1 MERLS
6 VVVITFNEEKNIERC
21 LRSVRWADEVLVVD
35 SFSSDRTVEL
45 ARKHAD
51 TVIQH
56 EFDGDIPQ
64 RERGFAAATGSWFLY
79 VDADEEA
86 TPELEAEIRA
96 VLASPDAAAGY
107 EIPRKVFIFGAR
119 IAHGGWQ
126 PDYAFRLFR
135 RGLYR
140 AEAAEVHGGFTVDGP
155 RGRLSGFLN
164 HHTYETIGQYVAK
177 MNDYTSLQVSNKL
190 KEGTPSRVGAGR
202 LFLSPCSHFLRKY
215 FSNGGYRDGFYGFL
229 LAVLGAIYT
238 LALYAKLWEYQGRER
253 EGKGFLPPITNVEL
267 RRLKRP

>member
-6 VVVITFNEEKNIERC
+6 VVVITFNEENNIERC
-21 LRSVRWADEVLVVD
+21 LRSVRWADEVVVVD
-35 SFSSDRTVEL
+35 SFSSDRTVGL
-45 ARKHAD
+45 AKKYAD

-64 RERGFAAATGSWFLY
+64 RERGFAVAAGTWLLY

-96 VLASPDAAAGY
+96 VLASHDARAGY
-107 EIPRKVFIFGAR
+107 EIPRKVFIFGTQ

-135 RGLYR
+135 RDRYR

-155 RGRLSGFLN
+155 RGRLPGLLN
-164 HHTYETIGQYVAK
+164 PYTYDSIGQYVAK
-177 MNDYTSLQVSNKL
+177 MNDYTSHPDSDQ
-190 KEGTPSRVGAGR
+190 P
-202 LFLSPCSHFLRKY
+202 
-215 FSNGGYRDGFYGFL
+215 
-229 LAVLGAIYT
+229 
-238 LALYAKLWEYQGRER
+238 
-253 EGKGFLPPITNVEL
+253 
-267 RRLKRP
+267 